1 MKHKVLLYSKE
12 MPVPNSPD
20 QVDSSFDKIIE
31 KEIQPQTYFKIVPV
45 TLTNNRIDIEVHTNA
60 LSDTGSDT
68 ILIHKDIVGK
78 LTGIR
83 RALDIS
89 NSVTDG
95 GEISSRVV
103 NFIVTPQNNKLDC
116 FDIDDARVM
125 SKLNIPNNKIDEV
138 VMNKYEHLHDI
149 SLPKLNR
156 SDVKVLIGSEYPE
169 LLPHQELKKEN
180 QETEELLRQNWVGC

>member
-68 ILIHKDIVGK
+68 TLIHKDIVGK

>member
-31 KEIQPQTYFKIVPV
+31 KEIQPQAYFKIVPV

-68 ILIHKDIVGK
+68 TLIHKDIVGK

-83 RALDIS
+83 RALDIL

>member
-68 ILIHKDIVGK
+68 TLIHKDIVGK

-149 SLPKLNR
+149 PLPKLNQ

>member
-31 KEIQPQTYFKIVPV
+31 KEIQPRTYFKIVPV

-68 ILIHKDIVGK
+68 TLIHKDIVGK

-180 QETEELLRQNWVGC
+180 QETEEMLRQNWVGC

>member
-1 MKHKVLLYSKE
+1 
-12 MPVPNSPD
+12 MPVPNSSN
-20 QVDSSFDKIIE
+20 QVDRNFDKIIE

-68 ILIHKDIVGK
+68 TLIHKDIVGK
-78 LTGIR
+78 LTGIK

-89 NSVTDG
+89 NSVTDA
-95 GEISSRVV
+95 GEISSGVV
-103 NFIVTPQNNKLDC
+103 NFIVTPQNYKLDC

-138 VMNKYEHLHDI
+138 VMNKYKHLHDI

-156 SDVKVLIGSEYPE
+156 SDVKVLIGSEHPE
-169 LLPHQELKKEN
+169 LLLHQELKEEN
-180 QETEELLRQNWVGC
+180 QETGQLLKQNWVGC